1 VVHIGVVAIR
11 IKELRQDK
19 SIARQE
25 PAENLRV
32 SRNTVINRET
42 SKRTPD
48 AGVLASL
55 ASFFQVPVDYILGIN
70 SPTTLKSAISEFALP
85 PQTSVPV
92 FDISVGCGPDGWCP
106 DDVKP
111 IGTES
116 FDEDKVKQGSYALKT
131 VGHSLEGDGIM
142 EGDIVLVNPYQG
154 DDIKPE
160 WIMYVIFDG
169 SPMLKHVIYHRS
181 GAVELRGSNPKES
194 PRLIPPEMVSGYF
207 TICGRVVRL
216 KRNF

>member
-11 IKELRQDK
+11 IKELSQDK

-32 SRNTVINRET
+32 SRNTVINWET

-48 AGVLASL
+48 AGVLTSL

-70 SPTTLKSAISEFALP
+70 SPTTLKTGISEIALP
-85 PQTSVPV
+85 PQTSVSV
-92 FDISVGCGPDGWCP
+92 FDVSAGCGPDGWCP
-106 DDVKP
+106 DDARPVSV
-111 IGTES
+111 EY
-116 FDEDKVKQGSYALKT
+116 FDEDKVKHGSYALKT
-131 VGHSLEGDGIM
+131 VGSSLEGDGIL
-142 EGDIVLVNPYQG
+142 EGDVVLVNPYQG
-154 DDIKPE
+154 DDVKPE

-181 GAVELRGSNPKES
+181 GAVELRGANPKES
-194 PRLIPPEMVSGYF
+194 PRLIPPEMVSDYF
-207 TICGRVVRL
+207 TICGRVVSL